1 MFKLPK
7 LFRFLLPISAVVL
20 AATGFTSVAQAQGAD
35 QAIEEIITTGTR
47 RADRSAS
54 DASVPIDVIGGQEME
69 NQGLPDMDD
78 MLRNT
83 IPSYNVQ
90 RISIGDAATLI
101 RPATLRG
108 LPPDNNLV
116 LVNGKRRH
124 RAAVISESGALVLGA
139 QGADLAAIPGMAIK
153 QVEVLRDGASAQYG
167 SDAIAGV
174 LNFVLRDDADGF
186 SVEARTGEFFEG
198 DGTMVQISG
207 NAGFHLGDDGF
218 ANVTVQWREQDPTSR
233 STQRTDA
240 ATLIR
245 SGNAAQQANVRTP
258 AAQVWGAPEIID
270 DLNIFLNAGVQL
282 TDSQELYF
290 FGNYGERQNE
300 GGFFYRN
307 PNNRGGT
314 YTDGGVRIVADT
326 DIIPGVGGQVSTCPA
341 LLSPGSGANGV
352 DLDPVLVAAD
362 ELAMASM
369 PANCWLMNFEA
380 PGGYTPAFGG
390 VMTDTSAAMGIRGE
404 MDNGLLYDFSGNLGR
419 NEVEFYL
426 GNTWNPSNGPDGQIN
441 GALQRSFE
449 LGSYT
454 ETDTNLNADFVLPI
468 AVDAFA
474 SDLNFAFGAE
484 WRNEQFQTRI
494 GEEASWNA
502 GDYAFQNADPFN
514 PNFYNDGVTEMRNL
528 SIGAH
533 GFAGFSPPQA
543 GRWDRANYAA
553 YVDLEADVTER
564 LTLGAAV
571 RFEDFEDFGTTTN
584 YKVSGRFA
592 FTDALAVRGS
602 YSTGFRAPTPGQN
615 NVTKVS
621 TLTIEGELV
630 QNGQIPPSNP
640 IAVSLGASELRP
652 EDATNF
658 TFGAVWD
665 MTDTI
670 SLTVDYY
677 NIELKDRIA
686 QTGSIDITAEP
697 PLTDG
702 SCPTTALD
710 PNGTLSECL
719 QESGVPGAADL
730 TSVRFFTN
738 DFESTTQGIDVVA
751 SWSTDW
757 GNAGNGN
764 LTAAYNWTE
773 TTIDRVGEEVDR
785 NRVHDLENELPQHR
799 GIFTYNHFIGDL
811 RLMGRASYYG
821 EWADGGFSG
830 DPSWTGPG
838 KPNYTQECVG
848 TDLGGGLRSFNDH
861 CYDGEWIFDIE
872 ASYTFAEKYS
882 IMVGVQNLADTF
894 GPLNKGNADGLVRD
908 GDTYAGTT
916 PWGFDGGFWYFRLR
930 ADFD

>member
-1 MFKLPK
+1 MRKLPK
-7 LFRFLLPISAVVL
+7 IFRLILPISAIAL
-20 AATGFTSVAQAQGAD
+20 ALPGLTSVAQAQQGAD
-35 QAIEEIITTGTR
+35 EEIEEIITTGTR
-47 RADRSAS
+47 RAQRSAS

-90 RISIGDAATLI
+90 RIAIGDAATLV
-101 RPATLRG
+101 RPATMRG

-124 RAAVISESGALVLGA
+124 RSGVISESGALVLGA
-139 QGADLAAIPGMAIK
+139 QGPDLAAIPGLAVK

-174 LNFVLRDDADGF
+174 INFVLRDAAEGF
-186 SVEARTGEFFEG
+186 TVEARTGEFMEG
-198 DGTMVQISG
+198 DGTLTQIAA
-207 NAGFHLGDDGF
+207 NAGFPLGDDGF

-233 STQRTDA
+233 STSRTDELNLRA
-240 ATLIR
+240 N
-245 SGNAAQQANVRTP
+245 GNPEQRDNVRNP
-258 AAQVWGAPEIID
+258 AQIWGAPELID
-270 DLNIFLNAGVQL
+270 DINVFLNAGIQL

-290 FGNYGERQNE
+290 FGNYGTRENL
-300 GGFFYRN
+300 GGFYFRN
-307 PNNRGGT
+307 PNSRGGT
-314 YTDGGVRIVADT
+314 YTQDGYRIVADR
-326 DIIPGVGGQVSTCPA
+326 DLIPGVGGQTSTCPA
-341 LLSPGSGANGV
+341 LLSPGGGGSGV
-352 DLDPVLVAAD
+352 PLDPIAVAAD
-362 ELAMASM
+362 YAAMQNM
-369 PANCWLMNFEA
+369 PPNCWVMNFEA
-380 PGGYTPAFGG
+380 PGGYTPNFGG
-390 VMTDTSAAMGIRGE
+390 LLTDASAAMGIRGE
-404 MDNGLLYDFSGNLGR
+404 MDNGLLYDFSANIGR
-419 NEVEFYL
+419 NEVEFFIK
-426 GNTWNPSNGPDGQIN
+426 NTWNPSNGPDGTIN
-441 GALQRSFE
+441 GQLQREFE

-454 ETDTNLNADFVLPI
+454 ETDSNLNADFVLPI

-494 GEEASWNA
+494 GEEASWQA
-502 GDYAFQNADPFN
+502 GDYAFQNTDPAN
-514 PNFYNDGVTEMRNL
+514 PNFYSDGVTPMGNL

-553 YVDLEADVTER
+553 YVDLEADITER

-571 RFEDFEDFGTTTN
+571 RFEDFDDFGTTTN

-592 FTDALAVRGS
+592 VTDALAVRGS

-658 TFGAVWD
+658 TVGAVWD
-665 MTDTI
+665 VTDTL
-670 SLTVDYY
+670 SLTLDYY

-686 QTGSIDITAEP
+686 QTGSIDITQEP
-697 PLTDG
+697 ALQDG
-702 SCPTTALD
+702 SCPNVAQA
-710 PNGTLSECL
+710 GGSLSQCL
-719 QESGVPGAADL
+719 EEAGVPGASDL

-738 DFESTTQGIDVVA
+738 DFESTTSGVDLVA
-751 SWSTDW
+751 TWATDW
-757 GNAGNGN
+757 GRAGTGN
-764 LTAAYNWTE
+764 LTAAYNYTE
-773 TTIDRVGEEVDR
+773 TTIDRVGEEVSR

-821 EWADGGFSG
+821 DWADGGYSG
-830 DPSWTGPG
+830 DPSWTGAG
-838 KPNYTQECVG
+838 VPNYTQECAG
-848 TDLGGGLRSFNDH
+848 SDLGGGLTDYNDL
-861 CYDGEWIFDIE
+861 CYDGQWIFDIE

-882 IMVGVQNLADTF
+882 VMVGVQNLADEN
-894 GPLNKGNADGLVRD
+894 GPLNKSNADGTVGD
-908 GDTYAGTT
+908 GATYDGTI
-916 PWGFDGGFWYFRLR
+916 PWGYDGGFWYLRLR